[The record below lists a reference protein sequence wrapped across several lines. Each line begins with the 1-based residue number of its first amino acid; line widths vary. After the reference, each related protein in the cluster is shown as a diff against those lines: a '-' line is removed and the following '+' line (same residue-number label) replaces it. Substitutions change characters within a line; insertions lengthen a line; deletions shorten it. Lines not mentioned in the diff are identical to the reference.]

1 VNDAPPAS
9 GAPADAPP
17 PSAPAASVPEP
28 TAPPPVVPR
37 PRWYKRIV
45 LYVVGYFR
53 DEPLTFV
60 TALVPFCFLS
70 ILLYTRLFR
79 IEHGHF
85 VPTNFIFDEQEA
97 LLANPYV
104 RSVTEHGSHLHWI
117 DAFRRDFWGLPHD
130 RTIGSYR
137 PLPDLVW
144 RFLWMCGARDQSPF
158 LDHWVNVLLHGV
170 NGALVAI
177 LALRITK
184 DRTMAWLAGALFTA
198 AAVVTEAV
206 SGVVGLADVLGT
218 LGALLALCSLALPL
232 WGMPIAVLASTLLG
246 LYSKESA
253 LCVVPMVPYAAL
265 FFADVT
271 HPKRPMRWVR
281 ALVCALATA
290 AAFVF
295 YVEQR
300 RRSFP
305 ATIPHDLTVQ
315 ANIGKPWEVR
325 FYHGLLRWY
334 AQPILPKDPLNNPL
348 VNAKMP
354 LRIAGALR
362 VYVRGLGEVLLPYH
376 LSGDYSS
383 PQEPIPAHV
392 IFPES
397 VLGGLALVLPVILS
411 PILGFWGIVK
421 KRPLLALAGVSLLWI
436 FVSYFPVSN
445 IPILLPTVRAE
456 RFWYFP
462 VIGTSML
469 LAMFFAWLLR
479 ETRARGRPVVG
490 VAAVCVFL
498 VWQSVAARAHAND
511 YTNDLVFWNATRHA
525 VPNSAKAHLNYSVMK
540 GARGDMEARR
550 KSNLR
555 ALELA
560 PNWPMANIYM
570 GDTLCRMH
578 RVQEAWPYYKH
589 GFELAPGDPN
599 LVALALQ
606 CIWDEKYYPKVE
618 DELAGMGAKNPGSWL
633 DYLQRDLAEHGE
645 ENNGVDP
652 KYRPR
657 SYNEGPKDDN

>member
-1 VNDAPPAS
+1 
-9 GAPADAPP
+9 
-17 PSAPAASVPEP
+17 VP
-28 TAPPPVVPR
+28 
-37 PRWYKRIV
+37 
-45 LYVVGYFR
+45 L
-53 DEPLTFV
+53 
-60 TALVPFCFLS
+60 CFLS
-70 ILLYTRLFR
+70 MLLFTRS
-79 IEHGHF
+79 
-85 VPTNFIFDEQEA
+85 PWTNFIFDEQEA

-137 PLPDLVW
+137 PLPDIVW
-144 RFLWMCGARDQSPF
+144 RFLWLLGAREQSPF

-170 NGALVAI
+170 NGALVAVI
-177 LALRITK
+177 ALRVTK
-184 DRTMAWLAGALFTA
+184 DRATAWLAGAVFTA

-232 WGMPIAVLASTLLG
+232 YAMPFAVLGSTLVG

-253 LCVVPMVPYAAL
+253 LCVVPLVPYAAL
-265 FFADVT
+265 FSAQIT
-271 HPKRPMRWVR
+271 HEKRPMAWLR

-305 ATIPHDLTVQ
+305 ASIPPDLTVA
-315 ANIGKPWEVR
+315 ANVGKPWAVR
-325 FYHGLLRWY
+325 VYHGLLRWY

-348 VNAKMP
+348 VNATPP
-354 LRIAGALR
+354 LRVAGGLR
-362 VYVRGLGEVLLPYH
+362 VYARGLGEVLLPYH
-376 LSGDYSS
+376 LSGDYSA
-383 PQEPIPAHV
+383 PQEPIPSRL

-397 VLGGLALVLPVILS
+397 VLGGLALVGPLVVS
-411 PILGFWGIVK
+411 PILGYVGVRKRRASFAIAAIAMVWIV
-421 KRPLLALAGVSLLWI
+421 
-436 FVSYFPVSN
+436 VSYFPVSN

-462 VIGTSML
+462 VIGSSL
-469 LAMFFAWLLR
+469 ILAMFFAWLLR
-479 ETRARGRPVVG
+479 ATRARGRPRVG
-490 VAAVCVFL
+490 IVAICTFL

-511 YTNDLVFWNATRHA
+511 YTNDLVFWDATRKA
-525 VPNSAKAHLNYSVMK
+525 VPRSAKAHLNYSVMK
-540 GARGDMEARR
+540 GARGDMEERR
-550 KSNLR
+550 RANAV

-578 RVQEAWPYYKH
+578 RPAEAWPYYKR
-589 GFELAPGDPN
+589 GFELAPNDPN
-599 LVALALQ
+599 LIALALQ
-606 CIWDEKYYPKVE
+606 CIWDEKYFPTVAQ
-618 DELAGMGAKNPGSWL
+618 ELSDMGEKQPPNSWL
-633 DYLQRDLAEHGE
+633 DFLQRDMAEHGDE
-645 ENNGVDP
+645 HNGVDP

-657 SYNEGPKDDN
+657 NYNEGPKDDN